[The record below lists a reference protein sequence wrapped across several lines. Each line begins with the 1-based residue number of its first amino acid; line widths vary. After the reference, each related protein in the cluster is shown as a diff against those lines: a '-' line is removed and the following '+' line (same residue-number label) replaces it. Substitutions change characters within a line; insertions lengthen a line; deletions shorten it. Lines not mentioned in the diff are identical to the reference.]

1 MLNFLCRKVQKNAS
15 IPLYKGAFG
24 TVPLY
29 FGKETFP
36 SFFPITAG
44 SPRTLLR
51 ASNAE
56 DALSLP
62 FPSALPAKGRSLT
75 GSGRYS
81 FRRIGSLHS
90 IVDILAHPPASVK
103 CFAAAFHRS
112 DQEQR
117 LCLPLGAKWH
127 SAAVTEGVISF
138 SRREDFPKGKI
149 CGELFTPLPQWE
161 DNRYGTLE
169 GTCPASR
176 G

>member
-62 FPSALPAKGRSLT
+62 FPSALPAKGRLSYGL
-75 GSGRYS
+75 GAVLFPPHRLSSFNCRYFS
-81 FRRIGSLHS
+81 TPARFPSSVLQRHFTARIRNS
-90 IVDILAHPPASVK
+90 AFAS
-103 CFAAAFHRS
+103 
-112 DQEQR
+112 
-117 LCLPLGAKWH
+117 PLGAKWH
-127 SAAVTEGVISF
+127 SAAVTEGVISIF
-138 SRREDFPKGKI
+138 SPRRFPEGKD
-149 CGELFTPLPQWE
+149 L
-161 DNRYGTLE
+161 RRTLYAPSAM
-169 GTCPASR
+169 GRQSIWYS
-176 G
+176 

>member
-1 MLNFLCRKVQKNAS
+1 MLKFLCRKVQKNAS

-62 FPSALPAKGRSLT
+62 FPSALPAKGRLSYGLD
-75 GSGRYS
+75 S

-90 IVDILAHPPASVK
+90 IVDILAHPPASRQVF
-103 CFAAAFHRS
+103 CS
-112 DQEQR
+112 GIS
-117 LCLPLGAKWH
+117 PLGSGTAPLPPPW
-127 SAAVTEGVISF
+127 SEMAQRSRDGGSNCPSFAISLGSFPEGAVERSETEGVA
-138 SRREDFPKGKI
+138 
-149 CGELFTPLPQWE
+149 LL
-161 DNRYGTLE
+161 
-169 GTCPASR
+169 
-176 G
+176 